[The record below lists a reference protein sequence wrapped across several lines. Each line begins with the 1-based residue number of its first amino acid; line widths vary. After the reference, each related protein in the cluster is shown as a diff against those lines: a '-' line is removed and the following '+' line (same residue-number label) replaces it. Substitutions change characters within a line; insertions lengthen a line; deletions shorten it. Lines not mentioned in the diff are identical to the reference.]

1 MEANNLELSSDL
13 DAVRAL
19 EALSDSAGW
28 QSAYRQMEA
37 GKLVAHNR
45 LWELAFG
52 SVLRERVNLAVE
64 ISART
69 PESYMTIGFVQ
80 SPLPIRVNGWQINQ
94 HQIFVLDEDVPFEC
108 SAPAGADVVTV
119 HVPTDLSTRYMQM
132 DPLPIT
138 VFNKAVP
145 ASNLEQY
152 VLTNATSSIDH
163 ETLHGITTNLLTNL
177 ERAKAVSDKYHSAY
191 RWQTIRRA
199 KQYIEEHLHT
209 DIGIAEVSQYA
220 GVSQRTLLRLFQR
233 EYAMSP
239 VEYIRMR
246 RLEAVRIHLAKN
258 ASIESIGRVAEDF
271 GFSHAGRFAA
281 QFRQQFGYQPSQFRE
296 RGPRI

>member
-1 MEANNLELSSDL
+1 M
-13 DAVRAL
+13 
-19 EALSDSAGW
+19 
-28 QSAYRQMEA
+28 QA

-45 LWELAFG
+45 LWDLPFG
-52 SVLRERVNLAVE
+52 SALRERVNLAVE

-69 PESYMTIGFVQ
+69 PENYMTIGFVQ
-80 SPLPIRVNGWQINQ
+80 SPQSIRVNGWQINQ
-94 HQIFVLDEDVPFEC
+94 QQIFVLDEDVPFEC

-145 ASNLEQY
+145 ASKLEQY

-258 ASIESIGRVAEDF
+258 APIESIGRVAEKF
-271 GFSHAGRFAA
+271 GFTHAGRFAA